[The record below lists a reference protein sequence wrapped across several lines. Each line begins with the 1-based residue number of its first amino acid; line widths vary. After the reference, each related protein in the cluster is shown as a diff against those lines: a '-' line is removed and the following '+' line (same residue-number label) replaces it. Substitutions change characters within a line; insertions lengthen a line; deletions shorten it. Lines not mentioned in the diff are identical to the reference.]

1 VRDGD
6 KITVPLLDSNSP
18 NQPTT
23 QFINF
28 SIQQQLTK
36 NSQGGAIMNTK
47 LFATAAAATT
57 ATALLGFAGAA
68 QAFSFGTNGMKFD
81 NDTGVKFEFIQS
93 NGSFQ
98 SILSVYEVN
107 EDSSGKYSLGNKV
120 ADLFKEMRNVN
131 VGSGAKN
138 GFLSTAEEEGGV
150 VRTIN
155 NTVTFLAGKVYT
167 LGLSSVTSKG
177 ESRGTVYSMSAL
189 NRKGQQRAVFE
200 APHSEAENGNDGTAV
215 FDPNDSKYASANPF
229 QPPVAPGQTFKPV
242 VIGFEDQV
250 GGGDRDYNDFIIT
263 AEAPE
268 PLTIGGLVLGGAG
281 LLAARRRRQ
290 GKQA

>member
-1 VRDGD
+1 
-6 KITVPLLDSNSP
+6 
-18 NQPTT
+18 
-23 QFINF
+23 
-28 SIQQQLTK
+28 
-36 NSQGGAIMNTK
+36 MNTK

-68 QAFSFGTNGMKFD
+68 QAFSFGTDGMSFSQDMDIKF
-81 NDTGVKFEFIQS
+81 NFIQS
-93 NGSFQ
+93 NGWFQ
-98 SILSVYEVN
+98 STLSVYEVTTGAN
-107 EDSSGKYSLGNKV
+107 GKLQTTLV

-138 GFLSTAEEEGGV
+138 GYFSSAEEEGGV
-150 VRTIN
+150 VKTIN
-155 NTVTFLAGKVYT
+155 NTVTFLAGKVYA
-167 LGLSSVTSKG
+167 LGLSSVTPTG
-177 ESRGTVYSMSAL
+177 ESRGTVYTMSAL
-189 NRKGQQRAVFE
+189 NRKGEQRAVFE
-200 APHSEAENGNDGTAV
+200 APHSEAENGNDGAALV
-215 FDPNDSKYASANPF
+215 NPGGFGAANPF
-229 QPPVAPGQTFKPV
+229 LPPVAPGQTFKPV